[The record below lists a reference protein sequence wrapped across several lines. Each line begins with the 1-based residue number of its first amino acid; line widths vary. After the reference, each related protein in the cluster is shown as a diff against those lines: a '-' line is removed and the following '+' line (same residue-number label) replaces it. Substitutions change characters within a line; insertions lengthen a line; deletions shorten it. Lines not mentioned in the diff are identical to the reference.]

1 MTRTVHGNQE
11 AARTLMVYI
20 AFGSIVPLGKHL
32 SLYDAKYLTMVAG
45 PMSGRPRTNSRLD
58 ETM

>member
-1 MTRTVHGNQE
+1 
-11 AARTLMVYI
+11 MVYI